1 MQTGNIQRWHYKFL
15 KSVLFLMKVS
25 ESNICKS
32 KLTTTYRKYFRK
44 KKYVTQFSE
53 KKKKSRSDTL
63 SKNITLK

>member
-25 ESNICKS
+25 KSNIRKS

-44 KKYVTQFSE
+44 KYVTEFSE
-53 KKKKSRSDTL
+53 KKKESRQIL
-63 SKNITLK
+63 FQKI